1 VRGMPA
7 RIALRVEE
15 EEEMLGKILDGI
27 SQEFSHVARWWQ
39 WRYNASISFFL
50 SFLANLS
57 E

>member
-1 VRGMPA
+1 MPA